1 MGTLIIKFSDGKI
14 STMKM
19 DYLSFVTFA
28 KDRIEELVK
37 QKVICAWNY
46 RLGRWLWLRKLL
58 LL

>member
-1 MGTLIIKFSDGKI
+1 MGTLIIKFSDGKV

-46 RLGRWLWLRKLL
+46 RLGR
-58 LL
+58 